1 MALKYEEGYWYGCDE
16 YKTYIPGGYWVESDI
31 SGQELE
37 EYDIYCYNDKH
48 CSREELIKLLGYIDL
63 EYTDM
68 EESEIEDNCKCGSW
82 SRYYNPETKEFLC
95 EDCIDEEISDYKVKL
110 EDLYDN

>member
-16 YKTYIPGGYWVESDI
+16 YKTYIPGGYYVESDI
-31 SGQELE
+31 SGEELE
-37 EYDIYCYNDKH
+37 EYDIYYYNGKY
-48 CSREELIKLLGYIDL
+48 CSKKELIKLLGYINL
-63 EYTDM
+63 ENEIVECEL
-68 EESEIEDNCKCGSW
+68 EEMCKCGAW
-82 SRYYNPETKEFLC
+82 NIYYHPITKELFC